1 MNPTRI
7 SELPD
12 DLRILA
18 EIRREQCPLSDK
30 NEDILPKAF
39 LYSQT
44 PERRPFWK
52 LVEDGRFEDIY
63 RLKFNEV

>member
-44 PERRPFWK
+44 PEKRAFW
-52 LVEDGRFEDIY
+52 VEVENRNYEKVIA
-63 RLKFNEV
+63 LKVDE